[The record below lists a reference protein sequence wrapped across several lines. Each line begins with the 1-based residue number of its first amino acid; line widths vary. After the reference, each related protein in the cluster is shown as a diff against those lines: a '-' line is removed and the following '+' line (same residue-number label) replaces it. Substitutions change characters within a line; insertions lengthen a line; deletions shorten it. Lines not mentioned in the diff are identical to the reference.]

1 MLEKPFPILK
11 MCRLH
16 VHNAVKVVIA
26 TAILHNLSVLWD
38 EVAVEELPP
47 QPDLEGY
54 TVEDIGATVPHQDIT
69 IELDMPPEQVRRMG
83 QGKRDNIRQTMSMTL
98 SSSEQRKI
106 SL

>member
-1 MLEKPFPILK
+1 

-38 EVAVEELPP
+38 EVAVEKLPP
-47 QPDLEGY
+47 HPSLEGS